1 MALSRRKITQY
12 LNDYLNVEAISDSS
26 RNGLQV
32 EGKPMVAR
40 VAVAVDACLKTIRRA
55 ARMKADMLIVHH
67 GLFWGRDELI
77 TGVMQK
83 RVGALLESGI
93 SLYVAH
99 LPLDIHDGVGNNAEI
114 ARLLGFKLGPR
125 FARYRGADI
134 GFIVEA
140 PESMARNTL
149 VAKVDKALRTKSVVL
164 AFGPPRVKRIGIVSG
179 GGAEIAPDAK
189 DRGCDTFI
197 TGETSHSGYHLA
209 KEAGINVIYAGHYAS
224 ETVGVRALGRHLQ
237 RKFALTCKF
246 ISDPTGF

>member
-1 MALSRRKITQY
+1 MAISRRRIAHY
-12 LNDYLNVEAISDSS
+12 LDEYLCVDTISDNSQ
-26 RNGLQV
+26 NGLQV
-32 EGKPMVAR
+32 EGKAMVGT
-40 VAVAVDACLKTIRRA
+40 VALAVDACLKTIRRA
-55 ARMKADMLIVHH
+55 ARMKADMLVVHH
-67 GLFWGRDELI
+67 GLFWGRSELI

-83 RVGALLESGI
+83 RVSALLESGI

-99 LPLDIHDGVGNNAEI
+99 LPLDIHDSVGNNAEL
-114 ARLLGFKLGPR
+114 ARLLGFQLGPR

-134 GFIVEA
+134 GYIVEA
-140 PESMARNTL
+140 PESMARNAL
-149 VAKVDKALRTKSVVL
+149 VTKIDRMLKTRSVVL

-179 GGAEIAPDAK
+179 GGAELAPEAK
-189 DRGCDTFI
+189 ECGCDTFI
-197 TGETSHSGYHLA
+197 TGETSHVGYHLA